1 LWGSWGR
8 FFKKESPGRRRHGFT
23 FFDRRKNIDY
33 KYFLRLLV
41 DRKEEKRYISSW
53 RKKMNTV
60 EIKTLLHEGIENID
74 DKDLLLSI
82 KDLVD
87 EKYVPMDI
95 KKLSPWQIQRID
107 NAKKQIEQGNYLT
120 DAEADKVVDEWL
132 KK

>member
-1 LWGSWGR
+1 M
-8 FFKKESPGRRRHGFT
+8 
-23 FFDRRKNIDY
+23 
-33 KYFLRLLV
+33 V
-41 DRKEEKRYISSW
+41 DRKEEKRYISIW

-107 NAKKQIEQGNYLT
+107 NAKKQIEQGNFLT
-120 DAEADKVVDEWL
+120 NAEADKVVDEWL

>member
-1 LWGSWGR
+1 M
-8 FFKKESPGRRRHGFT
+8 K
-23 FFDRRKNIDY
+23 
-33 KYFLRLLV
+33 
-41 DRKEEKRYISSW
+41 
-53 RKKMNTV
+53 TV

-82 KDLVD
+82 KDLLD

-120 DAEADKVVDEWL
+120 DTEADKVVDEWL

>member
-1 LWGSWGR
+1 MDACNHAVMQSCNSPNTPSGI
-8 FFKKESPGRRRHGFT
+8 PGRLT
-23 FFDRRKNIDY
+23 SYEN
-33 KYFLRLLV
+33 LMV
-41 DRKEEKRYISSW
+41 DRKEEKRYISIW

-107 NAKKQIEQGNYLT
+107 NAKKQIEQGNFLT
-120 DAEADKVVDEWL
+120 NAEAYKVVDE
-132 KK
+132 